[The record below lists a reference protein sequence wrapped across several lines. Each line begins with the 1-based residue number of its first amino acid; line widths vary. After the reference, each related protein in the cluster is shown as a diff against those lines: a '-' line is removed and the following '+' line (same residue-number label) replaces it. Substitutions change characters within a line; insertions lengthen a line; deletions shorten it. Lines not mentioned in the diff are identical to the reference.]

1 MTQDIRDKHSLRHDD
16 VVGLNFIAADR
27 PYLFRRHFRQGL
39 RSHIM
44 EVLKRSEVAIED
56 AGIVVDGVRWFPRA
70 RPDHMLRIFRT
81 RLPTLES
88 ALSEIARVNVVA
100 TYLGPEFI
108 AASSEFIVDYHGPE
122 GPVIMLCGFQD
133 YVDGEML
140 DPWSLLD
147 ELRLL
152 PTLYENLFEAPER
165 SETHRQ
171 AWIDTARRRGARF
184 IQAVKRMIGEVRYIP
199 DLAGAGNLI
208 VTRTGHVKLVDINNI
223 SPVAFDDAI
232 PLDDKG
238 YPVCDKSI
246 EALAL
251 MEAKFLGRAI
261 DGNEAVYRHFLD
273 PARLGRVQDHEAA
286 FHRRM
291 A

>member
-1 MTQDIRDKHSLRHDD
+1 MI
-16 VVGLNFIAADR
+16 
-27 PYLFRRHFRQGL
+27 
-39 RSHIM
+39 
-44 EVLKRSEVAIED
+44 SEV
-56 AGIVVDGVRWFPRA
+56 
-70 RPDHMLRIFRT
+70 
-81 RLPTLES
+81 
-88 ALSEIARVNVVA
+88 
-100 TYLGPEFI
+100 
-108 AASSEFIVDYHGPE
+108 
-122 GPVIMLCGFQD
+122 
-133 YVDGEML
+133 
-140 DPWSLLD
+140 
-147 ELRLL
+147 
-152 PTLYENLFEAPER
+152 
-165 SETHRQ
+165 
-171 AWIDTARRRGARF
+171 RF
-184 IQAVKRMIGEVRYIP
+184 IP

-273 PARLGRVQDHEAA
+273 PARLERVRDHEAA